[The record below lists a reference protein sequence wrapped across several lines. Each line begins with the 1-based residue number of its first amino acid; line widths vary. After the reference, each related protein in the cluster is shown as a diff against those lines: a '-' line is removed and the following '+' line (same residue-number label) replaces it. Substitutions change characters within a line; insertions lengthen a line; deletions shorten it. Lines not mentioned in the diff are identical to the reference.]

1 MPRKLRRQIDQR
13 ASRSC
18 HRNPLVLGPLPVAE
32 VATAVNADPT
42 PSMAPIRGNRDMD
55 EWWSSSLPLSSD
67 VDPEDSPEL
76 GSAPMAEDRFGAAR
90 QNGRGPPAASRESR
104 PSHREDPTPEPV
116 KAPRPDSAIDLVR
129 GETGIE
135 KLATSDDTVLVLSE
149 PPDLTR
155 ISSTFPAHSQESA
168 DDPKFA
174 PRRDH
179 GHGGRSRLQAERRK
193 QALLGFARD
202 LGDHLDVA
210 LERGAAELRR
220 EEVVDLEDARGVV
233 HLDLDPNGAL
243 LPSLDSHLVDRRR
256 GEGMDAV
263 LTALDRDARA
273 PLRHVE
279 GIGDAHHPRLN
290 GVRLTPAP

>member
-149 PPDLTR
+149 PPDLR
-155 ISSTFPAHSQESA
+155 
-168 DDPKFA
+168 
-174 PRRDH
+174 
-179 GHGGRSRLQAERRK
+179 GSRALSRPTARK
-193 QALLGFARD
+193 
-202 LGDHLDVA
+202 
-210 LERGAAELRR
+210 
-220 EEVVDLEDARGVV
+220 
-233 HLDLDPNGAL
+233 
-243 LPSLDSHLVDRRR
+243 
-256 GEGMDAV
+256 V
-263 LTALDRDARA
+263 LTIRRSPPGGTMGTGAEADYRRNDGSRRFSVS
-273 PLRHVE
+273 P
-279 GIGDAHHPRLN
+279 
-290 GVRLTPAP
+290 